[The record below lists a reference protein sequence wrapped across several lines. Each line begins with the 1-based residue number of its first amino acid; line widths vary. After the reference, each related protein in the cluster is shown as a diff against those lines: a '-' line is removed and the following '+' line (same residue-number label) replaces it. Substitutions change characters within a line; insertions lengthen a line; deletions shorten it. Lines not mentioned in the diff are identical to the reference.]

1 MDILQQLNDA
11 AAYIETNLCGQVVLK
26 ELAQIAC
33 VTQDS
38 FLRFFSYTEWIYTPQ
53 AFVSRGI

>member
-38 FLRFFSYTEWIYTPQ
+38 FLRFWPI
-53 AFVSRGI
+53 